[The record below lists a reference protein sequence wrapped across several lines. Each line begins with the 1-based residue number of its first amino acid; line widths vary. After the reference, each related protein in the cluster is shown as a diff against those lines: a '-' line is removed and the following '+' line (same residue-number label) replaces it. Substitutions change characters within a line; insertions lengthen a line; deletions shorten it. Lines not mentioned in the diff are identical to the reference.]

1 MPTAR
6 VGLPAEV
13 APARDTS
20 MTLPA
25 GESSQPSPSKTS
37 PSRPATSSPWNLIVS
52 VMGPAGQGTSGPEG
66 HLEIVPLTISGVAS
80 VGGPSAVRNDPP
92 GVTVW
97 VNVVSALAG
106 EAQTAR
112 AAITA
117 ARWTVGRMGGYSS
130 SLSGLVS
137 SSRVDLT
144 VLVPSTL
151 WEVTVTL

>member
-52 VMGPAGQGTSGPEG
+52 VMGPAGQGASGPEG

-97 VNVVSALAG
+97 VNVVSASAG
-106 EAQTAR
+106 EAEIMK
-112 AAITA
+112 AAVSA
-117 ARWTVGRMGGYSS
+117 ARRTGGRMTGVWPQTGPVAIRHTSN
-130 SLSGLVS
+130 
-137 SSRVDLT
+137 
-144 VLVPSTL
+144 
-151 WEVTVTL
+151 